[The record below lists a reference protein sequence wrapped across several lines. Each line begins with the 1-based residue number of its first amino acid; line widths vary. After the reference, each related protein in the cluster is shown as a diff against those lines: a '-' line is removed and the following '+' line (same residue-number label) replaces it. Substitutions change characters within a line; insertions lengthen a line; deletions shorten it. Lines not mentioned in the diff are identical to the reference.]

1 MIPEESPKP
10 PPITVLTIDDHALL
24 RDGIRLT
31 LADQPDLLLIA
42 EAASGAEGI
51 EQFRLH
57 RPDVTLMDLQMPD
70 MSGIDAL
77 RQIRAEF
84 PQARIVVLTTFG
96 GDAKVVRALKSGASG
111 FILKDMLRKELR
123 DTIRSVHAGRRVIPA
138 DVAIDVAQ
146 HSDSEALSQREVDV
160 LTEVAKG
167 HSNKQIAAKFAVSE
181 ETVKGY
187 MKSILPKLGVS
198 DRTLAVVV
206 AIKRGIIDI

>member
-1 MIPEESPKP
+1 
-10 PPITVLTIDDHALL
+10 LL

-31 LADQPDLLLIA
+31 LADQPDLLLVA

-70 MSGIDAL
+70 MNGIDAL

-123 DTIRSVHAGRRVIPA
+123 DTIRAVHAGRRVIPA

-167 HSNKQIAAKFAVSE
+167 HSNKQIAAKFTVSE

-206 AIKRGIIDI
+206 AVKRGIIDI

>member
-1 MIPEESPKP
+1 MVPEESPK

-31 LADQPDLLLIA
+31 LADQPDLLLVA

-123 DTIRSVHAGRRVIPA
+123 DTIRAVHAGRRVIPA

-167 HSNKQIAAKFAVSE
+167 HSNKQIAAKFTVSE

>member
-1 MIPEESPKP
+1 MVPEESPK

-123 DTIRSVHAGRRVIPA
+123 DTIRAVHAGRRVIPA

-167 HSNKQIAAKFAVSE
+167 HSNKQIAAKFTVSE

>member
-1 MIPEESPKP
+1 MSPEESAK

-42 EAASGAEGI
+42 EAASGTEGI

-77 RQIRAEF
+77 RQIRTEF

-96 GDAKVVRALKSGASG
+96 GDAKVVRALKNGASG
-111 FILKDMLRKELR
+111 FILKDMLRKDLR
-123 DTIRSVHAGRRVIPA
+123 DTIRAVHAGRRVIPA

-167 HSNKQIAAKFAVSE
+167 HSNKQIAAKFTVSE

>member
-1 MIPEESPKP
+1 MVPEESPK

-42 EAASGAEGI
+42 EAASGTEGI

-77 RQIRAEF
+77 RQIRSEF

-96 GDAKVVRALKSGASG
+96 GDAKVVRALKNGASG
-111 FILKDMLRKELR
+111 FILKDMLRKELH
-123 DTIRSVHAGRRVIPA
+123 DTIRAVHAGRRVIPA
-138 DVAIDVAQ
+138 DVAIEVAQ

-167 HSNKQIAAKFAVSE
+167 HSNKQIAAKFTVSE

>member
-1 MIPEESPKP
+1 MVPEESPK

-31 LADQPDLLLIA
+31 LADQPDLLLVA

-70 MSGIDAL
+70 MNGIDAL
-77 RQIRAEF
+77 RQIRTEF

-96 GDAKVVRALKSGASG
+96 GDAKAVRALKSGASG

-123 DTIRSVHAGRRVIPA
+123 DTIRAVHAGRRVIPA

-167 HSNKQIAAKFAVSE
+167 HSNKQIAAKFTVSE

>member
-1 MIPEESPKP
+1 MVPEESPK

-31 LADQPDLLLIA
+31 LADQPDLLLVA

-70 MSGIDAL
+70 MNGIDAL

-84 PQARIVVLTTFG
+84 PLARIVVLTTFG

-123 DTIRSVHAGRRVIPA
+123 DTIRAVHAGRRVIPA

-146 HSDSEALSQREVDV
+146 HSDSESLSQREVDV

-167 HSNKQIAAKFAVSE
+167 HSNKQIAAKFTVSE